1 MWKNLTEQ
9 EIEENTLFGAA
20 QVEKW
25 QREEAEWFSG
35 ITERIAKEFPDPVR
49 RARVMA
55 MSSAAFY
62 WHDEDDPNLSRISAQ
77 RIKDHDNAKTA
88 VEHYV
93 SEFYDKQYGI
103 NSAYMGYGILLRL
116 RQIAADSM
124 MEYDKSIYDGTG
136 SGL

>member
-1 MWKNLTEQ
+1 MVFRYN
-9 EIEENTLFGAA
+9 GANCER
-20 QVEKW
+20 VS
-25 QREEAEWFSG
+25 RSG
-35 ITERIAKEFPDPVR
+35 TPRHGS
-49 RARVMA
+49 A

-103 NSAYMGYGILLRL
+103 NSAYMDYGILLRL